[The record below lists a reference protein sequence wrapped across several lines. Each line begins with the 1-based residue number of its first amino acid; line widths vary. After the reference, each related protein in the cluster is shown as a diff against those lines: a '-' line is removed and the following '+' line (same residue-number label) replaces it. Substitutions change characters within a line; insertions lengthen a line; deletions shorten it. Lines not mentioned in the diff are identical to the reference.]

1 MDFTK
6 PPVDAAIQLTLSFD
20 EKTGVLAVGWT
31 ARPSVN
37 LGSMLAYHV
46 SAGEARALARALD
59 TYADGA
65 EP

>member
-6 PPVDAAIQLTLSFD
+6 PPVDAAIQQTLSFD
-20 EKTGVLAVGWT
+20 EKTGVLVLGWT

-37 LGSMLAYHV
+37 LGSSLGYRV
-46 SAGEARALARALD
+46 SACEARALARALD
-59 TYADGA
+59 AYADVA

>member
-6 PPVDAAIQLTLSFD
+6 PPVDAAIQQTLSFD
-20 EKTGVLAVGWT
+20 EKTGVLVVGWT

-37 LGSMLAYHV
+37 LGSALAYRI
-46 SAGEARALARALD
+46 SASEARALARVFDA
-59 TYADGA
+59 YADVA